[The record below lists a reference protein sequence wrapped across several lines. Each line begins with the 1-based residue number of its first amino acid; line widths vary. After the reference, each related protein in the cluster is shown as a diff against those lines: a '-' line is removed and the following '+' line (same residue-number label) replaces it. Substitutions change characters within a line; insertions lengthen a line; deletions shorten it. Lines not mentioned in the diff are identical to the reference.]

1 MPFYTVILND
11 SSKSVILAETLE
23 ELEVEMTENYSTE
36 FKNEVKEVHWVD
48 RTLHCSMD
56 YKSREITRNIATA
69 DINPNG
75 YRN

>member
-1 MPFYTVILND
+1 MPFYTLILND

-23 ELEVEMTENYSTE
+23 ELEVEMSKNYSLE
-36 FKNEVKEVHWVD
+36 FKSEVKEVHWVD
-48 RTLHCSMD
+48 RTLHCTMD
-56 YKSREITRNIATA
+56 YKSGEIRRNIATA